1 MKTSTEGFQ
10 QCYNAQL
17 AVEGEN
23 QLIVAAEVTSNA
35 SDQGQ
40 MLPRLDEVEADYG
53 AGPET
58 LLADAG
64 YCNESDLA
72 SLEERG
78 VDGYVALGREGNKAV
93 EVNAKAHPA
102 RARMAKKLAAPEGQA
117 QYAKRKWLSEAPNGW
132 IKQALGFRRFSVRG
146 LNQAQ
151 GEWALVCLAL
161 NMKRMQGLA
170 AA

>member
-10 QCYNAQL
+10 QCYNAP
-17 AVEGEN
+17 VGGGGEN
-23 QLIVAAEVTSNA
+23 QLIVAAEVSANA

-40 MLPRLDEVEADYG
+40 MLPRLNEVKADYG

-64 YCNESDLA
+64 YCNEADLA
-72 SLEERG
+72 CLEERG
-78 VDGYVALGREGNKAV
+78 VDAYVALGREGNKAV
-93 EVNAKAHPA
+93 AVNAKAHPA
-102 RARMAKKLAAPEGQA
+102 RTRMANKLATPDGRAR
-117 QYAKRKWLSEAPNGW
+117 YAKRKWLSEAPNGW

-146 LNQAQ
+146 LNQAR
-151 GEWALVCLAL
+151 GEWALVCPGAEHQADA
-161 NMKRMQGLA
+161 RLA